1 MIADVLGMRLPLF
14 MFTNRVSFKQTL
26 QGQLHFYEMQ
36 R

>member
-26 QGQLHFYEMQ
+26 
-36 R
+36 